1 MEKYLGGYVER
12 QLKQNQLKPLINA
25 NAKKPQPLKQ
35 KDGKDVQHDKK
46 LPRLRKTNIPNPT
59 PVINSDANKSLNNN
73 NIKFSDIASKQPR
86 STGAV
91 PKKTQPPRKS
101 AVEIQYEKIIDLI
114 RAGIKV
120 VVILRGPPGCGKS
133 FLADQIFKTTV
144 GIIQDTYRDN
154 HIFSADSYFYKG
166 KHYQYDQMLLPKA
179 HERCQNLY
187 RDAVRKGVS
196 PVIVDNTNIKY
207 WEMQPYVVE
216 ALKNGYY
223 VKMMVP
229 NTPWARSAS
238 QLTGK
243 CVHNVPRSTIER
255 HLEQFDPIVN
265 EHQLKNILNLDYPR
279 GMTLPQIR
287 TYPPITNN
295 AAPEFSS
302 LKHYEDSK
310 KIPDIKVKGEQIPPI
325 KEDNNSL
332 NELTKNSDERKT
344 SDQIKRYTRDELLE
358 IVPVID
364 RERLRK
370 NLYGDLY
377 NQPKP
382 QRKNKRTQS
391 HSSHEDDRSEG
402 SANAEIEES
411 GPLIDWTEQLVGNQD
426 EVSTRN

>member
-12 QLKQNQLKPLINA
+12 QLKQNQQKPPIINA

-35 KDGKDVQHDKK
+35 KDVRHDKK
-46 LPRLRKTNIPNPT
+46 PPRLRKPDTPNPT

-73 NIKFSDIASKQPR
+73 NIKFADIASKQPR

-91 PKKTQPPRKS
+91 PKKPQPPRKS

-120 VVILRGPPGCGKS
+120 VVILRGPPGCGKT

-144 GIIQDTYRDN
+144 GIIQDTHRDN
-154 HIFSADSYFYKG
+154 HIFSADSFFYKG
-166 KHYQYDQMLLPKA
+166 KHYQFDQMLLPKA

-223 VKMMVP
+223 IKMIVP

-243 CVHNVPRSTIER
+243 CLHNVPRSTIER

-265 EHQLKNILNLDYPR
+265 EHQLINIFNLDYPR

-287 TYPPITNN
+287 NYPPITNN

-310 KIPDIKVKGEQIPPI
+310 KIKADNKVKDEEIPSI
-325 KEDNNSL
+325 IEDNNSI
-332 NELTKNSDERKT
+332 NELTKPLDERKN
-344 SDQIKRYTRDELLE
+344 SDQIKRYTRAELLE

-370 NLYGDLY
+370 NIYGDLY
-377 NQPKP
+377 NLPKP

-402 SANAEIEES
+402 NANTEIEES
-411 GPLIDWTEQLVGNQD
+411 GPLIDWTEQLIGNQD
-426 EVSTRN
+426 EVSSRN